1 MSESKSGATPM
12 PMCPMAETCK
22 GVMEKPLSRSMTVVP
37 GIVFILLGVLIV
49 IEPIILAWI
58 IAAGFILLGVV
69 MLMAANFVRK
79 IGKQLQDKSRRTA

>member
-1 MSESKSGATPM
+1 
-12 PMCPMAETCK
+12 
-22 GVMEKPLSRSMTVVP
+22 MEKPLSRSMTVVP
-37 GIVFILLGVLIV
+37 GTVFILLGVLIV

-79 IGKQLQDKSRRTA
+79 IGKQLQDKNRRTA

>member
-1 MSESKSGATPM
+1 MSDATPM

-22 GVMEKPLSRSMTVVP
+22 GVMEKPLSRSITIVP
-37 GIVFILLGVLIV
+37 GAVFILLGLLI
-49 IEPIILAWI
+49 IFEPRILAWV

-79 IGKQLQDKSRRTA
+79 IGDRLQHEDRHSV

>member
-1 MSESKSGATPM
+1 MSETTPM

-22 GVMEKPLSRSMTVVP
+22 GLMEKPLSRSMTVVP
-37 GIVFILLGVLIV
+37 GIVFILLGVLIIV
-49 IEPIILAWI
+49 EPRILAWI

-79 IGKQLQDKSRRTA
+79 VGTRLQDEGRHTA